1 MSEGLLKLQL
11 KSDKRWKYVW
21 TVFMNTRPT
30 SKKHEFATK
39 KVSLGPLH
47 WTPILLSE
55 TNRTQFTKKCESLY
69 LSPTLLPKTK
79 NQQGW
84 IYKQDIFVNHSTEH
98 PPYFWRPKSTGLQ
111 LNLWI
116 FHELPYISP
125 TLLPKAR
132 NPETAPS
139 PTTFLSLTFISCTL
153 KGD

>member
-1 MSEGLLKLQL
+1 MWVNDCKLQL

-21 TVFMNTRPT
+21 TVFMNTCPS

-39 KVSLGPLH
+39 KRCLLGPLH
-47 WTPILLSE
+47 WTLFRLSE
-55 TNRTQFTKKCESLY
+55 TIRTQFTKKCEPLY

-98 PPYFWRPKSTGLQ
+98 PPYFWRPKINSAVYEFM
-111 LNLWI
+111 NILWTSV
-116 FHELPYISP
+116 LISP

-132 NPETAPS
+132 NPAAAPS
-139 PTTFLSLTFISCTL
+139 PTTFLSLTFH
-153 KGD
+153 